1 MLLVN
6 CAFAWVI
13 VGLFVSMAATMSL
26 LGEMTFRRRN
36 RTMLMIIVHMFAVVI
51 VWPIVLLANRKYQ
64 KILNRF

>member
-6 CAFAWVI
+6 FAFAWVTI
-13 VGLFVSMAATMSL
+13 GLLVSAAATMSL

-36 RTMLMIIVHMFAVVI
+36 RTMLMLAIHMFAAI
-51 VWPIVLLANRKYQ
+51 IAWPIIVFANRAYQ